1 MKNNY
6 KLKDDVTHCQ
16 IKVKG
21 LARPFLNSLHFTLS
35 WAPAPSIRKFLFCV
49 LVWSFFK
56 DMDPLDVTRTPEAEQ
71 FYPWKERILFWM
83 GDIGLE
89 KTPLKSVPWLQSEQ
103 DIASLQFKMVAGAR
117 PVLQLHRPLTSMENL
132 QLVDLMARVDHGLM
146 TFM

>member
-1 MKNNY
+1 
-6 KLKDDVTHCQ
+6 
-16 IKVKG
+16 
-21 LARPFLNSLHFTLS
+21 
-35 WAPAPSIRKFLFCV
+35 
-49 LVWSFFK
+49 
-56 DMDPLDVTRTPEAEQ
+56 MDPLDVTRTPETEQ

-103 DIASLQFKMVAGAR
+103 DIACLQFKMVAGAR

-132 QLVDLMARVDHGLM
+132 QLVDQMARVDHGLM